1 MFVPFLH
8 SACAW
13 WPRSAPTKHSKV
25 KEKNSLFPLSPLSL
39 NFSLDISLILT
50 YDNWW
55 IFRSL
60 PSPLG
65 GSINNHHHQRF
76 ATVSRVVDT
85 FAPPLLLLFAFCS
98 CCARWD
104 VRGDFSH
111 SQDWYL
117 FCIQHIL
124 TLFTSL
130 TSAHN
135 KTIMARFFCK
145 HSRTIPFRRRRRH
158 LPHSH
163 LFCLLRWREE
173 NTRRER
179 LLWFRRTKETSSD
192 HKRVL
197 KRFRRNNRW
206 TIKRWFCL
214 SSTHSSLRR
223 VLTSYY
229 RVERELTIW
238 RIAVASCKL

>member
-1 MFVPFLH
+1 MASV
-8 SACAW
+8 SADK
-13 WPRSAPTKHSKV
+13 TFESKR
-25 KEKNSLFPLSPLSL
+25 KKLAFPLSPLSL
-39 NFSLDISLILT
+39 NFSLNISLILT

-65 GSINNHHHQRF
+65 GSINNHHHHQRF

-104 VRGDFSH
+104 VSRDFSD

-117 FCIQHIL
+117 LCIQHIL

-179 LLWFRRTKETSSD
+179 LHGTAMIQANKRETSSD

-206 TIKRWFCL
+206 TIKRWFRL
-214 SSTHSSLRR
+214 SSTHFSLHQR
-223 VLTSYY
+223 VLPSYY